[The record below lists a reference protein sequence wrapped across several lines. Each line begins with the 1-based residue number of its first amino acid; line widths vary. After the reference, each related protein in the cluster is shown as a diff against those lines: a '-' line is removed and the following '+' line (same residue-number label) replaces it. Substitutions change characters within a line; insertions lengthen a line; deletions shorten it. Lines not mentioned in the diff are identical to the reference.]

1 MEPGE
6 EGVHMILKDRVA
18 IVTGASKGIGKAI
31 AIAFAREG
39 AKLSLASRNISAL
52 EETEKEVMKYAD
64 VFSVKSDVSK
74 IEDCKKL
81 ASKTFEKF
89 RRIDILVNN
98 AGIYIGGKTEASED
112 RDIESMLETNVRGT
126 ILMTKAC
133 LPYMIRQESGH
144 IINMSSVSGLTGMK
158 NEAAYSASKF
168 AVTGFSLALQK
179 DVKENGIKV
188 SYICPGATHT
198 FDAKYPERLLKPED
212 VAEAVL
218 FAASRPGNVLVNSL
232 TITPLESDFGKVI

>member
-1 MEPGE
+1 M
-6 EGVHMILKDRVA
+6 MLKNKVV

-31 AIAFAREG
+31 ALAFSKEG
-39 AKLSLASRNISAL
+39 AMLAVCSRNLAEL
-52 EETEKEVMKYAD
+52 NGKGLKN
-64 VFSVKSDVSK
+64 SDVLQIQADISK
-74 IEDCKKL
+74 AEDCRKVVSQ
-81 ASKTFEKF
+81 AIERFG
-89 RRIDILVNN
+89 RIDILVNN
-98 AGIYIGGKTEASED
+98 AGMYIGGKTESTEEEN
-112 RDIESMLETNVRGT
+112 IESLIDTNAKGT
-126 ILMTKAC
+126 IFMTRAC
-133 LPYMIRQESGH
+133 LPYMIRQNSGH
-144 IINMSSVSGLTGMK
+144 IINISSVSGLTGMK

-179 DVKENGIKV
+179 DVREHGIKV

>member
-6 EGVHMILKDRVA
+6 EGIYMILENKVA
-18 IVTGASKGIGKAI
+18 IVTGASRGIGKAI
-31 AIAFAREG
+31 AIAFAKEG
-39 AKLSLASRNISAL
+39 AKLTLASRSIP
-52 EETEKEVMKYAD
+52 EFGKTEKEVMKYAD
-64 VFSVKSDVSK
+64 VLSVKSDVSK
-74 IEDCKKL
+74 IKDCKKL
-81 ASKTFEKF
+81 ASNTFEKF
-89 RRIDILVNN
+89 GKIDILVNN

-112 RDIESMLETNVRGT
+112 KDIEGMLETNVNGT

-133 LPYMIRQESGH
+133 LPYMIRQNSGH
-144 IINMSSVSGLTGMK
+144 IINISSVSGLTGMK

-179 DVKENGIKV
+179 DVKEHGIKV

-198 FDAKYPERLLKPED
+198 FSTKYPERLLKPED

>member
-6 EGVHMILKDRVA
+6 EGIDMMLKNKVV

-31 AIAFAREG
+31 ALAFSKEG
-39 AKLSLASRNISAL
+39 AMLAVCSRNLAEL
-52 EETEKEVMKYAD
+52 NGKGLKN
-64 VFSVKSDVSK
+64 SDVLQIQADISK
-74 IEDCKKL
+74 AEDCRKVVSQ
-81 ASKTFEKF
+81 AIERFG
-89 RRIDILVNN
+89 RIDILVNN
-98 AGIYIGGKTEASED
+98 AGMYIGGKTESTEEEN
-112 RDIESMLETNVRGT
+112 IESLIDTNAKGT
-126 ILMTKAC
+126 IFMTRAC
-133 LPYMIRQESGH
+133 LPYMIRQNSGH
-144 IINMSSVSGLTGMK
+144 IINISSVSGLTGMK

-179 DVKENGIKV
+179 DVREHGIKV